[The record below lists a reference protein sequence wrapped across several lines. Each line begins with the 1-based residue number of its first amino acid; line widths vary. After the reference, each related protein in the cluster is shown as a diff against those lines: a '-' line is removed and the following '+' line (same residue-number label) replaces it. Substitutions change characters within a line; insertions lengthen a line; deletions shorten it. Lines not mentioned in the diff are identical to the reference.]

1 MATRSTISLEFA
13 DGTIGQVYC
22 HWDGYLAHNG
32 KMLMEYYS
40 NPFILRDL
48 IDLGSLSSLRPQI
61 GTKHPFSMFEA
72 NMTQDEYANLYR
84 DMCTFYERDRG
95 ERSADAT
102 YFKDYLHFLVD
113 GQGRLSR
120 AKGAVA
126 PIYLGAQIL
135 QTDGL
140 AAIDQQ
146 VFSLNVL
153 WDQMIKQSRIYGVFH
168 QGGWCD
174 VGHPEAIALAE
185 SLLHG

>member
-1 MATRSTISLEFA
+1 MATRSTIALEFA

-72 NMTQDEYANLYR
+72 NMTQDEFSNLYR

-102 YFKDYLHFLVD
+102 YFKDYEHFLVD
-113 GQGRLSR
+113 GQAEEYDYILRNIDG
-120 AKGAVA
+120 VA
-126 PIYLGAQIL
+126 
-135 QTDGL
+135 TWFVSDHDGDFVTL
-140 AAIDQQ
+140 ESAIMDEE
-146 VFSLNVL
+146 
-153 WDQMIKQSRIYGVFH
+153 DRIV
-168 QGGWCD
+168 QD
-174 VGHPEAIALAE
+174 ETEVA
-185 SLLHG
+185 